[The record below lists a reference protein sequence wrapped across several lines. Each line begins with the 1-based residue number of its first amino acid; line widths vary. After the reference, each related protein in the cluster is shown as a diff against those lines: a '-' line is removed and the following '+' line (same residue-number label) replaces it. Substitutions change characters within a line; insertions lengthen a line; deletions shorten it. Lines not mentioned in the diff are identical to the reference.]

1 MHRRTGAAGRHGVG
15 LAVEWAGG
23 GRGSRPGL
31 GGAAGPR
38 TVPAC
43 FSWGSWPC
51 GPCLLSSPAGAV
63 RTSSM
68 LLFLCLIWVLPGAGH
83 FAGRWSSREDSS
95 RAEGWAPL
103 RAVPCVASR
112 WRVRPVDGGGS
123 PAGLGSWSCAA
134 SFLGLGERLWECPV
148 ARRCRSRPLP
158 FSRWVFVLRSLW
170 FLFWARTLQFHSTE
184 GAAGRRA
191 FFLFQ
196 LAFPPSCGSGCRRP
210 ERPSLPSVSGFSF

>member
-1 MHRRTGAAGRHGVG
+1 MLLVG
-15 LAVEWAGG
+15 QLALRPVLAVKSCWSCAHKFHASVSVSHLGAT
-23 GRGSRPGL
+23 GRRAL
-31 GGAAGPR
+31 CR
-38 TVPAC
+38 T
-43 FSWGSWPC
+43 
-51 GPCLLSSPAGAV
+51 LE
-63 RTSSM
+63 
-68 LLFLCLIWVLPGAGH
+68 LPGGQ
-83 FAGRWSSREDSS
+83 SS